1 MGKQMDHAETAVV
14 AECTP
19 SRQVLGSTAGDPWSQ
34 DLYTQATAEAF
45 ASSKQALQAFVRMA
59 ARSPRS
65 SPMQRM
71 SLGQEAPDATSACR
85 SSGQCCQSS
94 QQQPAGGPAAPQISR
109 CQDSQGCSSSDSSEP
124 SQQYRPLFFGGAGHS
139 PTCPQEAA
147 AVFSQLERMAFSQQE
162 LGAGCSGSSSAQH
175 QASPFSGAQP
185 PMQLGFAAAPA
196 RLPQHAASSSSQ
208 AEPQHSAPASSPQ
221 QLSQPSRP
229 PRSEAGTQASPFAER
244 FTPRRVPQNDAG
256 PNAFAAAAQS
266 PFGRAITS
274 PFDGR
279 EATQGAAS
287 APLSGPAGAGR
298 GNCRS
303 AFDSTP
309 AEERCC
315 QPSSLLVDGVDL
327 RKELHIGA
335 CLPPN

>member
-1 MGKQMDHAETAVV
+1 M
-14 AECTP
+14 
-19 SRQVLGSTAGDPWSQ
+19 
-34 DLYTQATAEAF
+34 
-45 ASSKQALQAFVRMA
+45 
-59 ARSPRS
+59 
-65 SPMQRM
+65 
-71 SLGQEAPDATSACR
+71 
-85 SSGQCCQSS
+85 
-94 QQQPAGGPAAPQISR
+94 
-109 CQDSQGCSSSDSSEP
+109 
-124 SQQYRPLFFGGAGHS
+124 
-139 PTCPQEAA
+139 
-147 AVFSQLERMAFSQQE
+147 
-162 LGAGCSGSSSAQH
+162 
-175 QASPFSGAQP
+175 
-185 PMQLGFAAAPA
+185 
-196 RLPQHAASSSSQ
+196 
-208 AEPQHSAPASSPQ
+208 
-221 QLSQPSRP
+221 
-229 PRSEAGTQASPFAER
+229 
-244 FTPRRVPQNDAG
+244 PQNDAG

-279 EATQGAAS
+279 VATQGAAS